1 MPGRRG
7 ARVRNKTKRF
17 FQKNIAHLLNP
28 FAFSLK
34 INKIFFF
41 FIVDTLF
48 KVPFSRLTV
57 CFASLVFTAFLA
69 VTGVAAAPLTQVA
82 SINPSAR
89 TQKAAPVR
97 VVKKKV
103 SRKAPVKRRARRVGP
118 SVAMLAG
125 LRNTPDPLELSS
137 SVAYMVDQDTNEV
150 FFEKNADVKLPIA
163 SVTKLMTALVIAES
177 ALPMN
182 EKLRVTRDDYVR
194 SRAKSK
200 LRVGMVFTR
209 KATLQAALMSSD
221 NRAAHMLARTYPG
234 GIREFVR
241 VMNEKAEELGM
252 EDSHFADPTGLN
264 NANVSTARD
273 LGILA
278 GAAHKYDVIRE
289 ASTTPVALLN
299 AGRWKLRLQTTNRLI
314 GDPRWNVGLQKTGF
328 TTAAGR
334 CMVVQSE
341 FAGHRLVMVV
351 LDSATNGKRADDM
364 LRMRRWLEEETEFE
378 KEFAQVSPYEI
389 L

>member
-1 MPGRRG
+1 MAGLPE
-7 ARVRNKTKRF
+7 ARFRNKTKRF
-17 FQKNIAHLLNP
+17 FQKDSACLLNP
-28 FAFSLK
+28 FTFSLK
-34 INKIFFF
+34 ISKIFFF
-41 FIVDTLF
+41 FVVDTLF
-48 KVPFSRLTV
+48 KVPFSRLTA

-69 VTGVAAAPLTQVA
+69 VTGAAAAPLTQVA

-89 TQKAAPVR
+89 TQKAASVR
-97 VVKKKV
+97 IVKKKV
-103 SRKAPVKRRARRVGP
+103 SRKAPIKRRARRVGP

-200 LRVGMVFTR
+200 LRVGMVLTR

-264 NANVSTARD
+264 NANISTARD